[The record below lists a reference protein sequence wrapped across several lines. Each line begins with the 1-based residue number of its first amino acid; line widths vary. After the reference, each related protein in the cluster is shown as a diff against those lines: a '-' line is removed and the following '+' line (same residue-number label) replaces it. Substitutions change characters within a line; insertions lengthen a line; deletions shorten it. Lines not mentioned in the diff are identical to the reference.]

1 MQLTERQKKFLRRQ
15 AHTLK
20 PVVSAGDKG
29 LSPAVVA
36 EIESALEHHEL
47 IKVSVR
53 IGDRDARNSAIA
65 KLVDEM
71 GAILVS
77 RVGNIAA
84 LYRPR
89 KKQPGIILPKAG

>member
-15 AHTLK
+15 AHSLK

-29 LSPAVVA
+29 ITPAVLG
-36 EIESALEHHEL
+36 EIEIALEHHEL
-47 IKVSVR
+47 IKVR
-53 IGDRDARNSAIA
+53 LRLGDRDARNKAITQM
-65 KLVDEM
+65 LDST

-84 LYRPR
+84 IYRPR
-89 KKQPGIILPKAG
+89 KTKPGIILPKPG

>member
-15 AHTLK
+15 AHSLK

-29 LSPAVVA
+29 ISPAVLA

-47 IKVSVR
+47 IKISIR
-53 IGDRDARNSAIA
+53 MGDRNARDTAIDQLIASTSAT
-65 KLVDEM
+65 
-71 GAILVS
+71 LVS

-89 KKQPGIILPKAG
+89 KMKPGIILPKAG

>member
-65 KLVDEM
+65 QLVDKV

-89 KKQPGIILPKAG
+89 KRQPGIILPKAG

>member
-1 MQLTERQKKFLRRQ
+1 MQLTERQKKYLRRH
-15 AHTLK
+15 AHNLK

-29 LSPAVVA
+29 ISPAVLA

-47 IKVSVR
+47 IKISVR
-53 IGDRDARNSAIA
+53 IDDRDARNEAIDD
-65 KLVDEM
+65 LINST

-89 KKQPGIILPKAG
+89 KKKPGIILPKAG

>member
-1 MQLTERQKKFLRRQ
+1 MQLTERQKKFLRRH
-15 AHTLK
+15 AHSLK

-29 LSPAVVA
+29 ITPAVLA
-36 EIESALEHHEL
+36 EIETALEHHEL

-53 IGDRDARNSAIA
+53 MSDRDARNTAIDNLINA
-65 KLVDEM
+65 T

-77 RVGNIAA
+77 RVGHIAA

-89 KKQPGIILPKAG
+89 EKKPGIILPKAG

>member
-1 MQLTERQKKFLRRQ
+1 MQLTERQKKFLRRH
-15 AHTLK
+15 AHSLK

-29 LSPAVVA
+29 ISPAVLA

-53 IGDRDARNSAIA
+53 MGDRDARDKAIDDLINST
-65 KLVDEM
+65 

-89 KKQPGIILPKAG
+89 KKKPGIILPKAG

>member
-47 IKVSVR
+47 IKISVR
-53 IGDRDARNSAIA
+53 IGDRDARNAAIA
-65 KLVDEM
+65 QLVDKV

>member
-15 AHTLK
+15 AHSLK

-47 IKVSVR
+47 IKISVR

-65 KLVDEM
+65 QLVDKV

>member
-1 MQLTERQKKFLRRQ
+1 
-15 AHTLK
+15 
-20 PVVSAGDKG
+20 V
-29 LSPAVVA
+29 
-36 EIESALEHHEL
+36 
-47 IKVSVR
+47 
-53 IGDRDARNSAIA
+53 
-65 KLVDEM
+65 

>member
-20 PVVSAGDKG
+20 PVVSAGGKG

-36 EIESALEHHEL
+36 EIKSALEHHEL
-47 IKVSVR
+47 IKISVR
-53 IGDRDARNSAIA
+53 IGDRDARNSAIVQ
-65 KLVDEM
+65 LVDKV

>member
-65 KLVDEM
+65 QLVDKV

>member
-47 IKVSVR
+47 IKISVR

-65 KLVDEM
+65 QLVDKV

>member
-15 AHTLK
+15 AHSLK

-29 LSPAVVA
+29 ITPAVLG
-36 EIESALEHHEL
+36 EIEIALEHHEL
-47 IKVSVR
+47 IKVR
-53 IGDRDARNSAIA
+53 LRLGDRDARNAAISKMMDA
-65 KLVDEM
+65 T

-84 LYRPR
+84 IYRPR
-89 KKQPGIILPKAG
+89 KIKPGIILPKPG